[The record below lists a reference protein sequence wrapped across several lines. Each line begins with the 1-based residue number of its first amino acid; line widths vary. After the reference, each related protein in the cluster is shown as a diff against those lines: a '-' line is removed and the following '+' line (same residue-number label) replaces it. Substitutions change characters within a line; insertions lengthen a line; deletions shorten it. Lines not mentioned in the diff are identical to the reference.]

1 MNEFDILKAVGDVD
15 AAYIDEALAARH
27 IKKRAKAFV
36 IAAAACV
43 AALIGFFVL
52 KSLVKPGD
60 TLHGTNAFNTTSE
73 PELIATPN
81 AVESIEPVSS
91 GSPFDTE
98 PWYQAEPPLP
108 GFVYNGRTYTMERS
122 LPNGFSLDSEIVGD
136 LVAHIDYTYTFGE
149 RDQSL
154 QVITCYGSV
163 KGDAYRIA
171 GLDEKYALI
180 VAEDRI
186 YHGLNIYTTSELNN
200 SPGPELVI
208 ENMYKL
214 SAKIDTIGYEYALE
228 HEFVYTPVRE
238 GELVLQGIR
247 DENGEFIPELQ
258 RFIDAAAKG
267 GIVQLTT
274 ETVFDE
280 FERSEYIE
288 YDEYVTLRSVS
299 NQLVHLKVKLTNGIC
314 AGINVLR
321 GGYLEFETQFF
332 GKCFIKADES
342 ELMPFLEWIFGG
354 ECNEKNRYALL
365 PMDQVHER
373 LREVER
379 LGGFVPKVIPEGY
392 NVSWAYIDYYSK
404 YEEKPGTIKKIVL
417 GYAAEETECWI
428 GLEIGDVKDLRYSNG
443 EIVFDSRICDNMIEA
458 SELSL
463 ETLKALLNNPHLSQS
478 LLIKCD
484 DTVLLLDVPAFS
496 DIWSADDVYALLSS
510 AIW

>member
-15 AAYIDEALAARH
+15 AAYIDEALAARR

-91 GSPFDTE
+91 GSPSDTE
-98 PWYQAEPPLP
+98 PWYHAAPPTP
-108 GFVYNGRTYTMERS
+108 EFVYNGRTYTMERS

-163 KGDAYRIA
+163 KGDAYSIA

-200 SPGPELVI
+200 SPVPELVI

-214 SAKIDTIGYEYALE
+214 SAKIDSIGYEYALE
-228 HEFVYTPVRE
+228 HEFVHTRIHE

-247 DENGEFIPELQ
+247 NANGEFIPELQ
-258 RFIDAAAKG
+258 RFIDAAANG
-267 GIVQLTT
+267 EIVRLSTGQG
-274 ETVFDE
+274 FDKE
-280 FERSEYIE
+280 DRTKYIE
-288 YDEYVTLRSVS
+288 YNEYVELRDIS
-299 NQLVHLKVKLTNGIC
+299 NQLVHLKVNLTSGIS

-321 GGYLEFETQFF
+321 GGYLEFESSFF
-332 GKCFIKADES
+332 GENFIKADES

-354 ECNEKNRYALL
+354 KCDEENRFALL

-373 LREVER
+373 LRENR
-379 LGGFVPKVIPEGY
+379 RFGGFVPKVIPEGY
-392 NVSWAYIDYYSK
+392 KVSWAYIDYYSK
-404 YEEKPGTIKKIVL
+404 YDAEPGKIKNL
-417 GYAAEETECWI
+417 DFCYTAEEEEIWI
-428 GLEIGDVKDLRYSNG
+428 GLEIGDIKDLWYSNG
-443 EIVFDSRICDNMIEA
+443 KIVFDSMICDNMIEA

-463 ETLKALLNNPHLSQS
+463 ETLKALLNNPDLSQS

-496 DIWSADDVYALLSS
+496 DIWSADDVYTLLSS